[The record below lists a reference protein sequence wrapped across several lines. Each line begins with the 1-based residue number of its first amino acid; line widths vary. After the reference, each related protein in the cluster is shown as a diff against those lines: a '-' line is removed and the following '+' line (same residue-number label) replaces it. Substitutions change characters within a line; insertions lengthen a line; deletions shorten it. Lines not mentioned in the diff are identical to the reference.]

1 MLKEGKKQNIKWV
14 GKAELYYMDDE
25 IRDMG
30 RSIGLVNALIKQ
42 NQ

>member
-1 MLKEGKKQNIKWV
+1 MLKEGKKQHIRWV
-14 GKAELYYMDDE
+14 GKADLYYMDDE
-25 IRDMG
+25 IRDLG